1 MRQISEKNTGFF
13 FDPAIPPA
21 LTVESGETVEF
32 MTKDCYDGQ
41 IDIDNKDFFL
51 LDMSRNNPITGPLY
65 IKGAEPGDTLKV
77 EVLNIVPN
85 EYGMMCVRLGKG
97 VYHVNGN
104 HCRIYRIK
112 NGIIQFDQGIRIPSR
127 PMIGII
133 GTCPTTA
140 CDTHSPGPH
149 GGNLDIRDLGI
160 GSTVYLPVYVPGAM
174 LSIGDCHA
182 LQGDGETA
190 ICGLEVSA
198 AVTVRV
204 TILKEQLPTPLL
216 ETQDAIY
223 TISWNQSLDQAS
235 LDASRKM
242 HHYLMSYFRLSDV
255 QAAML
260 LSLVGDLRISQIVN
274 PLKGCIMCFP
284 KAYLPPM
291 SENAR
296 ENNPYCFNLN

>member
-13 FDPAIPPA
+13 FDPAIPPV
-21 LTVESGETVEF
+21 LTVESGEIVEF

-112 NGIIQFDQGIRIPSR
+112 NGVIQFDQGIRIPFR

-133 GTCPTTA
+133 GTCPTTS

-242 HHYLMSYFRLSDV
+242 HHYLMSFFCLSDV
-255 QAAML
+255 QEVHILFCKLHAFFL
-260 LSLVGDLRISQIVN
+260 HREVISVPCSQSVHLYSFS
-274 PLKGCIMCFP
+274 PVLFV
-284 KAYLPPM
+284 
-291 SENAR
+291 
-296 ENNPYCFNLN
+296 

>member
-1 MRQISEKNTGFF
+1 MKQISEKNTSFF

-21 LTVESGETVEF
+21 LTVESGETVTF

-41 IDIDNKDFFL
+41 IDIDHKDFCL

-77 EVLNIVPN
+77 EVLDIVPN

-104 HCRIYRIK
+104 HCRIFKIQD
-112 NGIIQFDQGIRIPSR
+112 GIIQFDQGIRIPVR
-127 PMIGII
+127 PMIGVI
-133 GTCPTTA
+133 GTCPATA
-140 CDTHSPGPH
+140 CDTHCPGPH

-160 GSTVYLPVYVPGAM
+160 GSTVFLPVSVPGAM

-204 TILKEQLPTPLL
+204 TIVKEQLPTPFL
-216 ETQDAIY
+216 ETNDAIY
-223 TISWNQSLDQAS
+223 TIAWDQSLDLAS
-235 LDASRKM
+235 VDASRKM
-242 HHYLMSYFRLSDV
+242 HQYLMSYSCLSDA

-274 PLKGCIMCFP
+274 PLKGCIMRFP
-284 KAYLPPM
+284 KAYLPPL
-291 SENAR
+291 SEDSR
-296 ENNPYCFNLN
+296 NN

>member
-204 TILKEQLPTPLL
+204 TILKEQLPTPLF
-216 ETQDAIY
+216 ETKDTIY

-242 HHYLMSYFRLSDV
+242 HHYLMSYFCLSDV

-296 ENNPYCFNLN
+296 EQQPLLL

>member
-1 MRQISEKNTGFF
+1 MRQISEKNTSFF

-21 LTVESGETVEF
+21 LTVESGETVTF

-41 IDIDNKDFFL
+41 IDIDHKDFCL
-51 LDMSRNNPITGPLY
+51 LDMSRNNPATGPLY

-77 EVLNIVPN
+77 EVLDIVPN

-97 VYHVNGN
+97 VYHVSGN
-104 HCRIYRIK
+104 HCRIFKIQD
-112 NGIIQFDQGIRIPSR
+112 GTIQFDQGIRIPVR
-127 PMIGII
+127 PMIGVI
-133 GTCPTTA
+133 GTCPATA

-160 GSTVYLPVYVPGAM
+160 GSTVYLPVSVPGAM

-204 TILKEQLPTPLL
+204 TIVKEQLLGPVFGPG
-216 ETQDAIY
+216 ERRCFSKDASIPDV
-223 TISWNQSLDQAS
+223 IFLSLRRSGGNASVSCGRFENQSDCESAQRLHYALPES
-235 LDASRKM
+235 LS
-242 HHYLMSYFRLSDV
+242 
-255 QAAML
+255 AA
-260 LSLVGDLRISQIVN
+260 LVRGFA
-274 PLKGCIMCFP
+274 K
-284 KAYLPPM
+284 
-291 SENAR
+291 
-296 ENNPYCFNLN
+296 

>member
-1 MRQISEKNTGFF
+1 MRQISEKNISFF

-21 LTVESGETVEF
+21 LKAESGETVKF

-41 IDIDNKDFFL
+41 IDVDNKDFRL
-51 LDMSRNNPITGPLY
+51 LDMNRNNPISGPLY
-65 IKGAEPGDTLKV
+65 IEGAAPGDTLKV
-77 EVLNIVPN
+77 EVLDIVPN

-104 HCRIYRIK
+104 HCRIYNIK
-112 NGIIQFDQGIRIPSR
+112 NGQIQFDQGIRIPIR
-127 PMIGII
+127 PMIGVI
-133 GTCPTTA
+133 GTCPATA

-160 GSTVYLPVYVPGAM
+160 GSTVYLPVSVPGAM

-198 AVTVRV
+198 AVIVRV
-204 TILKEQLPTPLL
+204 SIVKEQLPTPFL
-216 ETQDAIY
+216 ETKDAIY
-223 TISWNQSLDQAS
+223 TIAWDQSLDLAS
-235 LDASRKM
+235 VDVSRKM
-242 HHYLMSYFRLSDV
+242 HRYLMSNFSLSDA

-260 LSLVGDLRISQIVN
+260 LSLAGDLRISQIVN
-274 PLKGCIMCFP
+274 PLKGCVMRFP
-284 KAYLPPM
+284 KAYLPPVTG
-291 SENAR
+291 NW
-296 ENNPYCFNLN
+296 NNQQPLLL